1 MHLNLDN
8 TISRTSL
15 TPAAFDVETKAAFF
29 VASNLGFIG
38 LGKEIANVV
47 KYTCIGSWIG
57 AWSAANRTL
66 VDINQS
72 INVLD
77 T

>member
-15 TPAAFDVETKAAFF
+15 TPAPFDIETKAAFF

-57 AWSAANRTL
+57 AWSAANRAL
-66 VDINQS
+66 VDIDQS

>member
-1 MHLNLDN
+1 MHLNLNDA
-8 TISRTSL
+8 ISRTSL
-15 TPAAFDVETKAAFF
+15 TPAPLDVETKAAFF